1 MGQWVV
7 TVAGIAILS
16 VLCDVIL
23 PEGKTRKYIKTVV
36 GIVVTLVMLQPIV
49 TLASNAANNEGS
61 LSDNYESAQV
71 QQSYLDKVEDKQISM
86 RLSTVQEVLSAR
98 GVAVQ
103 DIACDKYAK
112 SINLQVDLPQS
123 NDNQTAIE
131 SVFKTYFDGYKIII
145 KWKGQ

>member
-49 TLASNAANNEGS
+49 TLASNATSNASSLTEG
-61 LSDNYESAQV
+61 YEAPQV
-71 QQSYLDKVEDKQISM
+71 QQSYLDMIEDKQMSI
-86 RLSTVQEVLSAR
+86 RLSTVQEVLNAR
-98 GVAVQ
+98 GVVVQ
-103 DIACDKYAK
+103 DIACDKYTK
-112 SINLQVDLPQS
+112 SISLHVNTPQS
-123 NDNQTAIE
+123 NDNQATIE
-131 SVFKTYFDGYKIII
+131 SVFKTYFDEYKIII